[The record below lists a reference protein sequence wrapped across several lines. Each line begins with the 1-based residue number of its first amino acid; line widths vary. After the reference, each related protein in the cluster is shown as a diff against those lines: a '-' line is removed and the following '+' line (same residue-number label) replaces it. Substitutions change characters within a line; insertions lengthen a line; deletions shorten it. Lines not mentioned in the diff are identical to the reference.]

1 MDSFFSSVEVTKDPS
16 LHGLPVV
23 VGSDPKNG
31 EGRGV
36 VSTCSYE
43 AREYGI
49 HSAMPISKAYRLCP
63 DATFLR
69 VNMPLY
75 KHVSAKI
82 MEVLREH
89 ASRFQQVSIDEA
101 YLDVTDMVDGYRSA
115 AYLAHRIKD
124 EVHTREGITC
134 SIGIAPNKVVAKIA
148 SDLEK
153 PDGLTIVRP
162 GEVQDF
168 LFPLKVSRIPGV
180 GKKTYDIL
188 RTMGIESIG
197 DLASCDVQVLLER
210 FGKAGLKLNQMANGV
225 YQSPVLENENVRSI
239 SKEDTF
245 DQDTADLATIEHVLS
260 LLAEQVHCSLTQRRY
275 LFRTVT
281 IKVRFEDFTT
291 YTRSRT
297 LGVASNDLVTI
308 QRIGKSLFQEF
319 AGQRKLR
326 LVGIGVAKLE
336 KVDDR
341 QTRITDFL

>member
-1 MDSFFSSVEVTKDPS
+1 
-16 LHGLPVV
+16 
-23 VGSDPKNG
+23 
-31 EGRGV
+31 GRGV

-63 DATFLR
+63 DAKFLR

-75 KHVSAKI
+75 KHASVKI

-89 ASRFQQVSIDEA
+89 SSKFQQVSIDEA
-101 YLDVTDMVDGYRSA
+101 YLDVTDMVDDYRSA
-115 AYLAHRIKD
+115 AHLAHRIKD
-124 EVHTREGITC
+124 EVHAREGITC

-148 SDLEK
+148 SDIQK

-162 GEVQDF
+162 DEVQDF

-180 GKKTYDIL
+180 GKKTYGIL
-188 RTMGIESIG
+188 RTMGVMNIG

-210 FGKAGLKLNQMANGV
+210 FGKAGLKLSQMANGV
-225 YQSPVLENENVRSI
+225 YQSSVLENENVRSI

-245 DQDTADLATIEHVLS
+245 DQDTADRATIENVLT
-260 LLAEQVHCSLTQRRY
+260 LLAKQVHRSLTQRRY

-297 LGVASNDLVTI
+297 IGVASNDLVTI
-308 QRIGKSLFQEF
+308 QKLGKNMFHEF
-319 AGQRKLR
+319 TGKRKIR
-326 LVGIGVAKLE
+326 LVGIGVTTLE